1 MAADFAAMKTLI
13 ADDDATS
20 RMLMRRLLHNVLGYE
35 VFEATDGLNAWQVL
49 DSGMEVDLCIL
60 DIWMPGMNGLELIS
74 KMRSDSRFKSQKVIL
89 CSLEN
94 GRNAVVQAASLGIS
108 GYLIKPYVSEQ
119 FLAKVRQICEGR
131 QSEYAR
137 AVLES
142 AAVVLGRLGVGMTT
156 YLDLLNVFTKDVAR
170 LVQELQDQP
179 AGESIFDR
187 ETRLGGLC
195 GAGRSLGAEALV
207 AAIVRLEKMD
217 AAAGPSGIRAC
228 IESLQNENERVI
240 SAMKVITAQLGP
252 SANQPQEQIPSL
264 TPPVTPVKKPE
275 EDPVPGK
282 LPPTQRSEA
291 QKPVVMATRSQGANR
306 SRARAAHRA
315 FWRR

>member
-1 MAADFAAMKTLI
+1 MKTLI
-13 ADDDATS
+13 ADDDPTS
-20 RMLMRRLLHNVLGYE
+20 RMLMRRLLRNVLGYE

-74 KMRSDSRFKSQKVIL
+74 KMRSDARFKSQKVIL

-108 GYLIKPYVSEQ
+108 GYLIKPFVSEQ
-119 FLAKVRQICEGR
+119 FLAKVRKICEGC
-131 QSEYAR
+131 QTEAAR
-137 AVLES
+137 VVLES
-142 AAVVLGRLGVGMTT
+142 AEVVLGRLGVGMTT
-156 YLDLLNVFTKDVAR
+156 YLDLLNVFTQDVAR

-179 AGESIFDR
+179 AGGSLCDR

-207 AAIVRLEKMD
+207 AAILRLEKMD
-217 AAAGPSGIRAC
+217 ATAGPSWVRSC

-240 SAMKVITAQLGP
+240 SAMKAITAPVEP
-252 SANQPQEQIPSL
+252 SQNKPQERNSKL
-264 TPPVTPVKKPE
+264 TPPLPPVKSPE
-275 EDPVPGK
+275 EYPGPGK
-282 LPPTQRSEA
+282 FLLPRRSEA
-291 QKPVVMATRSQGANR
+291 QKPVAMETGSQGAIHR
-306 SRARAAHRA
+306 RARAAHRA
-315 FWRR
+315 LW